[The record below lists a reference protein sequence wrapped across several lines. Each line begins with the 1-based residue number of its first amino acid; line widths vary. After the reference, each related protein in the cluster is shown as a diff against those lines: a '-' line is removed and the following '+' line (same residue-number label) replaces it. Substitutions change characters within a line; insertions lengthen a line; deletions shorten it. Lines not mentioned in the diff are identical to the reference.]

1 MLFLQWP
8 DSPQHQLSKW
18 LPAGHLP
25 LRDVGAVQG
34 CVGWIAWGTQ
44 CSYTQIE
51 ITHTHTHTHTVLSTD
66 SAQTRTPWR
75 PVGRKA
81 SQSTQHR
88 GSRGPRE
95 GRAVHLGEGVW
106 GWARRSGL
114 GPSSAHVGL
123 EASPSWEEGAENL
136 TGHPLGVCCTSA
148 SRWELPAKRRDSFRL
163 TSPIVQNTVLQI
175 CCPAEP

>member
-1 MLFLQWP
+1 MP
-8 DSPQHQLSKW
+8 K
-18 LPAGHLP
+18 
-25 LRDVGAVQG
+25 R
-34 CVGWIAWGTQ
+34 
-44 CSYTQIE
+44 E
-51 ITHTHTHTHTVLSTD
+51 
-66 SAQTRTPWR
+66 
-75 PVGRKA
+75 
-81 SQSTQHR
+81 HR
-88 GSRGPRE
+88 GAPLGGKPARAHSTEAPGGPRE

-148 SRWELPAKRRDSFRL
+148 SQWELPAKRRDSFRL